1 MKWDLWNLQVNNSP
15 AWVTFLGQLSFIPSV
30 LVKRSLL
37 HGSLH
42 HGQVFESM
50 APVLLRFIS
59 RPKELDLPLFG
70 FDFIFVLLQFLLSS
84 NVWVSHRLRERDE
97 GEESANSKMTARNSD
112 VCVWIRC
119 VGVHHT
125 CMALW
130 RLRAAR
136 LTENS
141 FWTEEKARENRSSPT
156 CLFSSSISS
165 CARFFSV
172 GSG

>member
-112 VCVWIRC
+112 VCVNTLRWC
-119 VGVHHT
+119 PSYLHGSV
-125 CMALW
+125 ALACRSPHWKLLLDW
-130 RLRAAR
+130 R
-136 LTENS
+136 EGQ
-141 FWTEEKARENRSSPT
+141 RESLQSH
-156 CLFSSSISS
+156 LSL
-165 CARFFSV
+165 
-172 GSG
+172 